1 MAWEYPPSF
10 PGRDLFEEGRRTAE
24 VGGGGGVVFL
34 PVPQI
39 PELIVE
45 VVTLSELQV
54 VDGSRN
60 SGGGPVLLSTSWWT
74 FQSATETGLLRRA
87 SDSVHRQS
95 DGHSLE
101 DSETER
107 RHDVTSPKLFHQIFS
122 TRKAT

>member
-39 PELIVE
+39 PELVVE

-60 SGGGPVLLSTSWWT
+60 SGGGPVLLLTSWWT

-87 SDSVHRQS
+87 SDSVHHRVMDILLKTQRPN
-95 DGHSLE
+95 E
-101 DSETER
+101 DMT
-107 RHDVTSPKLFHQIFS
+107 
-122 TRKAT
+122 